1 MQYIQL
7 RGLPF
12 NPVDLFNQDLC
23 KQVKEW
29 RRRGKRVLIMMDIND
44 HPLQNKFYTKLQEQN
59 TELEEFT
66 HECWGFNKPYTHHLG
81 KTQIDSRYKTPE
93 VKIVNLVM
101 LTFAE
106 SPGDHQSFVL
116 DVSTQ
121 SLLGVYRYKVCRLV
135 SRRLVTSQE
144 ASVKRYNKNNSRAV
158 PHPLHQRANKCGRQ
172 HDEILWVSVSTV
184 VAFDD
189 NKALQTDDRNKNPC
203 GKELQKSSKATQ
215 QFQPHH

>member
-12 NPVDLFNQDLC
+12 NPVDLFDHNLC

-29 RRRGKRVLIMMDIND
+29 RGRGKRVLIMMDINN

-66 HECWGFNKPYTHHLG
+66 HKCWGPNEPYTHHSG
-81 KTQIDSRYKTPE
+81 KTPINGGYKTLE
-93 VKIVNLVM
+93 VKIVNLAM

-121 SLLGVYRYKVCRLV
+121 SLLGVYRYKVCRPV
-135 SRRLVTSQE
+135 SCRLVTSQVS
-144 ASVKRYNKNNSRAV
+144 SVKRYNK
-158 PHPLHQRANKCGRQ
+158 
-172 HDEILWVSVSTV
+172 II
-184 VAFDD
+184 
-189 NKALQTDDRNKNPC
+189 
-203 GKELQKSSKATQ
+203 
-215 QFQPHH
+215 